1 MSEPQAVWPVGDDE
15 RTVPEPTE
23 SSGLPLAPPSPRDDA
38 GRLESIEVDLSGVEA
53 ALRRLDEGTY
63 GTCEACEAGVAPAVM
78 AADPL
83 TTRCPQ
89 HAA

>member
-1 MSEPQAVWPVGDDE
+1 MSEPQAVWPAGEDE
-15 RTVPEPTE
+15 ETAPESTGP
-23 SSGLPLAPPSPRDDA
+23 PAAPPSPRDDA
-38 GRLESIEVDLSGVEA
+38 GRLELIEVDLSGVEV

-63 GTCEACEAGVAPAVM
+63 GTCEACEAGLAPAVI

>member
-1 MSEPQAVWPVGDDE
+1 MSEPQAVWPAEEDG
-15 RTVPEPTE
+15 RMGPEP
-23 SSGLPLAPPSPRDDA
+23 SGLPTAPPSPREDA
-38 GRLESIEVDLSGVEA
+38 GRLERIEAELSGVEV

-63 GTCEACEAGVAPAVM
+63 GTCETCEAGLAPA
-78 AADPL
+78 AITADPL

>member
-1 MSEPQAVWPVGDDE
+1 MSEPQAVWPAVDDE
-15 RTVPEPTE
+15 RMVPDP
-23 SSGLPLAPPSPRDDA
+23 SGRPAAPPSPRDDA
-38 GRLESIEVDLSGVEA
+38 GQLERIEAELSGVEV

-63 GTCEACEAGVAPAVM
+63 GTCETCEAGLGPAVI

>member
-1 MSEPQAVWPVGDDE
+1 ME
-15 RTVPEPTE
+15 R
-23 SSGLPLAPPSPRDDA
+23 
-38 GRLESIEVDLSGVEA
+38 IEAELSGVEV

-63 GTCEACEAGVAPAVM
+63 GTCETCEAGLAPA
-78 AADPL
+78 AITADPL